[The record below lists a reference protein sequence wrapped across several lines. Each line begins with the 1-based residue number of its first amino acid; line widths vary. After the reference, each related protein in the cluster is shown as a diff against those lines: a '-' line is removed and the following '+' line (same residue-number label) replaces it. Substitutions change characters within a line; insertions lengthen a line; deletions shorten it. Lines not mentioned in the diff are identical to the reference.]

1 MAKDLGNYITK
12 TKEAGGYYIGRYEVG
27 DKDTTEAR
35 NFTDNTSH
43 PEATPVI
50 KKGKWPYTFVNQ
62 ADAATLAKNLY
73 NSNNNFESDLING
86 YAWDTAI
93 VFIQTFSDAQ
103 DYSKKGMFQSILL
116 TTGNVYD
123 SDNNYD
129 VKCNI
134 YDMGG
139 NPYEWSTETSL
150 SGRPCTNRG
159 GTYMFGGRTGD
170 RYPNS
175 SGYSYAS
182 TGFRPILYV

>member
-27 DKDTTEAR
+27 DKDTTEAK

-62 ADAATLAKNLY
+62 ADAATLARNLY

-134 YDMGG
+134 YDMAG
-139 NPYEWSTETSL
+139 NVREWCTETCTNENE
-150 SGRPCTNRG
+150 PCVNRG
-159 GTYMFGGRTGD
+159 GAYYGNTN
-170 RYPNS
+170 RYA
-175 SGYSYAS
+175 AS
-182 TGFRPILYV
+182 RNYHTISR